1 MNIAFFTIQTV
12 NPFIGGFE
20 RVTHNL
26 TQYFESPNIKVY
38 YFIYKVKKITNILF
52 YLKILIIK
60 QRVLT

>member
-12 NPFIGGFE
+12 NPFIGGVE

-38 YFIYKVKKITNILF
+38 YFIYKVKRHYKIFCVNGKYGI
-52 YLKILIIK
+52 
-60 QRVLT
+60 QV

>member
-12 NPFIGGFE
+12 NPFIGGVE

-38 YFIYKVKKITNILF
+38 YFINKFSLSVCVVY
-52 YLKILIIK
+52 
-60 QRVLT
+60 RR